1 MDVAG
6 LAVAGKTRREQ
17 HMVDAQPEPAAKA
30 TLPVIPPGELS
41 GRLGVLTKTVG
52 EAER

>member
-17 HMVDAQPEPAAKA
+17 HMIDTQSESAAKT
-30 TLPVIPPGELS
+30 TLPVVPPGELS